1 MGIISKFLVT
11 LAGNS
16 IGLYLMNT
24 YVSGFR
30 VDLSLEGFAA
40 AASVLTV
47 INFFVQP
54 ILKIVLAP
62 VIFLTLGL
70 ANFGINALGL
80 YALDYLLPAVT
91 ISGLLPLIYATIVL
105 GVING
110 VVRLSAKVF

>member
-1 MGIISKFLVT
+1 MGIISKFLIIF
-11 LAGNS
+11 AANA
-16 IGLYLMNT
+16 IGLYLLNI
-24 YVSGFR
+24 YVSGFK
-30 VDLSLEGFAA
+30 VDLSLEGFVTATL
-40 AASVLTV
+40 VLTV

-54 ILKIVLAP
+54 ILRIALAP

-91 ISGLLPLIYATIVL
+91 ISGLLPLIYATIIL

-110 VVRLSAKVF
+110 AVRFSAKVF